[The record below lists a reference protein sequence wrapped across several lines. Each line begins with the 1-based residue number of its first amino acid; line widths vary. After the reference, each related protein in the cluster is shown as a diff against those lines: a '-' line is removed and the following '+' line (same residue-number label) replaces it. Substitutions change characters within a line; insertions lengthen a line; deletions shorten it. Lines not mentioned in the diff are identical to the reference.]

1 MTPSP
6 TVFICGGDGAQE
18 MMLRSEEWLEA
29 EVNSKAYFC
38 RKTSKQRLILITF
51 EEVRID
57 I

>member
-6 TVFICGGDGAQE
+6 PVFTCGGDGAQE
-18 MMLRSEEWLEA
+18 MMFRSEEWLGV

-38 RKTSKQRLILITF
+38 RKTTKQRWILITS
-51 EEVRID
+51 EGVRID